1 MQILR
6 FSVYYM
12 TNHLEVKK
20 LEKVIETIIAGLG
33 AILGFVFGGMDG
45 MFFALLAVIIID
57 YITGCLVAV
66 VQKKLSSEVGFKGIS
81 KKIIIL
87 ALVGVAHILD
97 SQVIRGGSALRT
109 ATIFFYITN
118 EGISILENAGRLG
131 LPLPRKLKA
140 VLKQLNT
147 EEESDGTDKG
157 N

>member
-1 MQILR
+1 M
-6 FSVYYM
+6 
-12 TNHLEVKK
+12 
-20 LEKVIETIIAGLG
+20 EKIIETIVAGLG

-109 ATIFFYITN
+109 ATIFFYFTN

-131 LPLPRKLKA
+131 LPLPKKLKA
-140 VLKQLNT
+140 VLEQLNK
-147 EEESDGTDKG
+147 EESDGTDKG

>member
-1 MQILR
+1 M
-6 FSVYYM
+6 
-12 TNHLEVKK
+12 
-20 LEKVIETIIAGLG
+20 EKVIETIIAGLG

>member
-1 MQILR
+1 
-6 FSVYYM
+6 
-12 TNHLEVKK
+12 

>member
-1 MQILR
+1 
-6 FSVYYM
+6 M

>member
-1 MQILR
+1 M
-6 FSVYYM
+6 
-12 TNHLEVKK
+12 
-20 LEKVIETIIAGLG
+20 EKVIETIVAGLG

-97 SQVIRGGSALRT
+97 SYVITSGSALRT

-118 EGISILENAGRLG
+118 EGISILENAGRMG
-131 LPLPRKLKA
+131 LPLPKKLKE
-140 VLKQLNT
+140 VLEQLNK

>member
-1 MQILR
+1 M
-6 FSVYYM
+6 
-12 TNHLEVKK
+12 
-20 LEKVIETIIAGLG
+20 EKVIETIIAGLG

-57 YITGCLVAV
+57 YITGCLVAI

-131 LPLPRKLKA
+131 LPLPKKLID
-140 VLKQLNT
+140 VLEQLNK
-147 EEESDGTDKG
+147 EESDGTDKG

>member
-1 MQILR
+1 M
-6 FSVYYM
+6 
-12 TNHLEVKK
+12 
-20 LEKVIETIIAGLG
+20 EKVIETIVAGLG

-45 MFFALLAVIIID
+45 MFFALLAVIVID
-57 YITGCLVAV
+57 YISGCLVAI

-87 ALVGVAHILD
+87 SLVGVAHILD
-97 SQVIRGGSALRT
+97 SQIIRGGSALRT

-131 LPLPRKLKA
+131 LPLPKKLKD
-140 VLKQLNT
+140 VLEQLNK
-147 EEESDGTDKG
+147 EESDGTDKG

>member
-1 MQILR
+1 M
-6 FSVYYM
+6 
-12 TNHLEVKK
+12 
-20 LEKVIETIIAGLG
+20 EKVIETFVAGLG

-66 VQKKLSSEVGFKGIS
+66 VQKKLSSEVGFKGIT

-97 SQVIRGGSALRT
+97 SHVIRSGSALRT

-118 EGISILENAGRLG
+118 EGISILENAGRMG
-131 LPLPRKLKA
+131 LPLPKKLRD
-140 VLKQLNT
+140 VLEQLNK

>member
-1 MQILR
+1 M
-6 FSVYYM
+6 
-12 TNHLEVKK
+12 
-20 LEKVIETIIAGLG
+20 EKVIETIIAGLG

-57 YITGCLVAV
+57 YITGCLVAI

-131 LPLPRKLKA
+131 LPLPKKLKD
-140 VLKQLNT
+140 VLEQLNK
-147 EEESDGTDKG
+147 EESDGTDKG

>member
-1 MQILR
+1 M
-6 FSVYYM
+6 
-12 TNHLEVKK
+12 
-20 LEKVIETIIAGLG
+20 EKVIETIIAGLG

-57 YITGCLVAV
+57 YITGCLVAI

-87 ALVGVAHILD
+87 SLVGVAHILD
-97 SQVIRGGSALRT
+97 SQIIRGGSALRT

-131 LPLPRKLKA
+131 LPLPKKLID
-140 VLKQLNT
+140 VLEQLNK
-147 EEESDGTDKG
+147 EESDGTDKG